1 MNAERVRTA
10 PGPRITRTR
19 GTIIL
24 WSKYSMRK
32 LFKLAAGLAAAAAMS
47 TSSPALAECGD
58 VSITEM
64 NWASSQII
72 TEVSKFLMEQGYGCT
87 VEKVPSATTTSVAS
101 LAENGEPDIVTEL
114 WLNSTGDVYQ
124 KLEADGKVERLA
136 EVFNPGGVEGWWI
149 PAYLAESNPELQTIE
164 GVLANPDLVGGT
176 FNNCPDGWGCR
187 NVNDNIIT
195 ALGLRDKMEVFDH
208 GSGETLGTSIAAAY
222 EDKKPWFGY
231 YWAPTA
237 VLGKYPMV
245 QVKIGDI
252 DKEIHKAN
260 GNKDNATP
268 GVSDFPPAPVLTVAT
283 SALAEREPGI
293 AKLMSSISF
302 DIDILNSTLA
312 WQDDNSAS
320 AEEAAVHFLTNH
332 SDVWSGWVSD
342 EAKEKLSALIK

>member
-1 MNAERVRTA
+1 
-10 PGPRITRTR
+10 
-19 GTIIL
+19 
-24 WSKYSMRK
+24 MRK
-32 LFKLAAGLAAAAAMS
+32 LLKYTAGLAAAAAMFV
-47 TSSPALAECGD
+47 TAPAFAECGK

-72 TEVSKFLMEQGYGCT
+72 TEVSKFLMEQGYGCK
-87 VEKVPSATTTSVAS
+87 VEKVPSATMTSVAS

-124 KLEADGKVERLA
+124 KLEAEGKVKRLT

-149 PAYLAESNPELQTIE
+149 PAYLAESNPELLTIE
-164 GVLANPDLVGGT
+164 GVMANPELVGNK

-187 NVNDNIIT
+187 VVNDNIIE
-195 ALGLRDKMEVFDH
+195 ALGLREKMDVFDH

-237 VLGKYPMV
+237 VLGKYPMA

-252 DKEIHKAN
+252 DPEVHAAN
-260 GNKDNATP
+260 GNQDNANP

-283 SALAEREPGI
+283 DALTEREPAI
-293 AKLMSSISF
+293 AELMSTISF

-320 AEEAAVHFLTNH
+320 AEEAAVHFLSNH
-332 SDVWSGWVSD
+332 SGVWSKWVS
-342 EAKEKLSALIK
+342 EGAREKLSALIK

>member
-1 MNAERVRTA
+1 
-10 PGPRITRTR
+10 
-19 GTIIL
+19 
-24 WSKYSMRK
+24 MRK
-32 LFKLAAGLAAAAAMS
+32 FLKLAAGLVAAAAMS
-47 TSSPALAECGD
+47 TTSPAFADCGD

-72 TEVSKFLMEQGYGCT
+72 TEVSKFLMEQGYGCK

-114 WLNSTGDVYQ
+114 WLNSTGDVYEG
-124 KLEADGKVERLA
+124 LEAEGKVKRLT

-149 PAYLAESNPELQTIE
+149 PAYLAESNPELLTIE
-164 GVLANPDLVGGT
+164 GIMANPELVGGT

-187 NVNDNIIT
+187 IINDNLIE
-195 ALGLRDKMEVFDH
+195 AMGMRDKMEVFDH
-208 GSGETLGTSIAAAY
+208 GSGETLGASIASAY
-222 EDKKPWFGY
+222 EDKKAWFGY

-237 VLGKYPMV
+237 VLGKYPMA

-252 DKEIHKAN
+252 DTEIHTAN
-260 GNKDNATP
+260 ANKDNASP

-283 SALAEREPGI
+283 DALTEREPDI
-293 AKLMSSISF
+293 AKLMSTISF

-332 SDVWSGWVSD
+332 SDVWSAWVTD
-342 EAKEKLSALIK
+342 EAREKLSALIK